1 MRSLRRTL
9 LISLLGALI
18 AVFVGAGFATFMT
31 ARAEIDDLMD
41 YQLRQ
46 LALSLRDPLFGR
58 PVAPA
63 VAPEESL
70 DFIIQIWDNS
80 GVQLY
85 LSRAHSTL
93 PALAQLGYSVMQT
106 PEGDWRTFAIPL
118 RDRVVQVAQ
127 PMAVRNRM
135 AADAALRTLLPLLAA
150 IPLFAVLIWY
160 LVGRGLR
167 PLERLARDVASRR
180 SDALQPLLAERV
192 PEEAQPI
199 VHALNQLLGRL
210 ENTLAAQRAFVADAA
225 HELRTPLAALQIQLQ
240 LCERASD
247 AQTRATAMMELR
259 AGLQR
264 ATHMV
269 QQLLTL
275 ARQEPGATSTA
286 PQASTRLADI
296 ARQTL
301 ADHAQL
307 ADARRI
313 DLGATELDDELVVL
327 GEAAA
332 LHTLAS
338 NLIDNAIH
346 YTPAGGQVDVSV
358 HCAAE
363 DGQARYWLT
372 VCDSGPGIPPE
383 ERERVFDRFYRRPG
397 QVESGTGLGLA
408 IVRSI
413 AERHGASLVLD
424 TSPLGGLRVA
434 VGFPA
439 HSQGG

>member
-9 LISLLGALI
+9 LLSLLGALV

-70 DFIIQIWDNS
+70 DFIIQVWDNS

-85 LSRAHSTL
+85 LSRPHSVL

-106 PEGDWRTFAIPL
+106 PEGEWRTFAIPL

-160 LVGRGLR
+160 LVGRGLQ

-180 SDALQPLLAERV
+180 PDALQPLLAERV

-210 ENTLAAQRAFVADAA
+210 DNTLAAQRAFVADAA

-247 AQTRATAMMELR
+247 AQTRAAAMMELR

-275 ARQEPGATSTA
+275 ARQEPGAMPPS
-286 PQASTRLADI
+286 PQAPARLADI
-296 ARQTL
+296 SRQTL

-313 DLGATELDDELVVL
+313 DLGATELDDELVVH

-346 YTPAGGQVDVSV
+346 YTPEGGQVDVSV
-358 HCAAE
+358 HCEAE

-397 QVESGTGLGLA
+397 QAESGTGLGLA

-424 TSPLGGLRVA
+424 ASPLGGLRVA

-439 HSQGG
+439 RSQGG